1 MVHPPDAPLDCRAMV
16 AGLRRSATQGRP
28 APTALPVR
36 PALSLVLGAALVA
49 ALAATFARPA
59 MSAAICATPPSP
71 ADALKQAGVVFVGT
85 VTTVG
90 DQGYTA
96 KFSVEEIWKGPNLAE
111 ETTVYGGSVGL
122 EDSRSWTVGQRYLV
136 FPSVDP
142 AGNLLDSLCSATAP
156 YQAAF
161 DALRPSNARPPQGP
175 PTSGPPGNTPIAAV
189 FLGILLLGCVGAL
202 LLWRTGRSGTSA

>member
-1 MVHPPDAPLDCRAMV
+1 M
-16 AGLRRSATQGRP
+16 QGRP
-28 APTALPVR
+28 ARPASPVR
-36 PALSLVLGAALVA
+36 PSLAVVVGAALIA
-49 ALAATFARPA
+49 ALTATFALPA
-59 MSAAICATPPSP
+59 TSAADCMTPPSP

-85 VTTVG
+85 VITVG

-111 ETTVYGGSVGL
+111 ETTVYGGSVQL
-122 EDSRSWTVGQRYLV
+122 EDSRSWMVGQRYLV

-142 AGNLLDSLCSATAP
+142 DGNLLDSLCSATAP

-161 DALRPSNARPPQGP
+161 DALRPANARPPQGP

-189 FLGILLLGCVGAL
+189 FLGILLLGCLGAL
-202 LLWRTGRSGTSA
+202 LLWRTGRTGTSA